1 MKNVFYK
8 SMSLAISTM
17 MLSMSASAQFAGGTG
32 SESDPYIIET
42 AEQLNE
48 VRNYLDGNHFR
59 LNADIDLTDYLT
71 TLNSATLL

>member
-8 SMSLAISTM
+8 SMSLAVSAM

-48 VRNYLDGNHFR
+48 VRNHLDGNHFR

-71 TLNSATLL
+71 A